1 MGTYLAAN
9 GARYDGEW
17 STDVLHGR
25 GIYLWPTGDKY
36 DGEWKFNKVDGRG
49 TYEYSS
55 GDRYQGEWVE
65 GIKNGRGAWMW
76 AEGEFAGDRYD
87 GDWFNSSMQGRGV
100 YYLTSGNRY
109 EGEFVEDQKVGR
121 GTFVCSRGLGVNMH
135 GIVTKVTLRVET
147 ERGMDVTFSQWVT
160 SMRGSG
166 YATQRR
172 VLVCSL
178 GLQVAV
184 LVTGT
189 RDTGKITNCMG
200 KVRIR
205 TPVETDTRVLYSK
218 TRRMGQ
224 ALCFT
229 CRGTGTLDNLKTTEF
244 RVVAPF
250 STRIRIGLRVN
261 GKAARWTALGRTFT
275 SLETDTKVSGK
286 KTVWT
291 ELDCSSLLMGIHMMA
306 LWSWTSM
313 MERVLS
319 HGVSASL
326 LATAMRVDGRTRCV
340 TVAGFTRLQM
350 EISGKAYTVMTS
362 VWMLL
367 EHFTRRHNN
376 SSLHLLHLIDK

>member
-1 MGTYLAAN
+1 MG
-9 GARYDGEW
+9 
-17 STDVLHGR
+17 
-25 GIYLWPTGDKY
+25 
-36 DGEWKFNKVDGRG
+36 
-49 TYEYSS
+49 
-55 GDRYQGEWVE
+55 
-65 GIKNGRGAWMW
+65 
-76 AEGEFAGDRYD
+76 
-87 GDWFNSSMQGRGV
+87 
-100 YYLTSGNRY
+100 
-109 EGEFVEDQKVGR
+109 
-121 GTFVCSRGLGVNMH
+121 
-135 GIVTKVTLRVET
+135 ET

-229 CRGTGTLDNLKTTEF
+229 CRVTGTLDNLKTTEF

-261 GKAARWTALGRTFT
+261 GKAAG
-275 SLETDTKVSGK
+275 
-286 KTVWT
+286 WT

-367 EHFTRRHNN
+367 EHFTRR
-376 SSLHLLHLIDK
+376 